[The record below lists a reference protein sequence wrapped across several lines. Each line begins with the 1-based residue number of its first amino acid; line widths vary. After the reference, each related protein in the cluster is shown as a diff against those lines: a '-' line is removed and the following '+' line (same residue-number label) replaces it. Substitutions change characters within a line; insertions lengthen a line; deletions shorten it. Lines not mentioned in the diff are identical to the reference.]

1 MALVLSGGRLV
12 VAVQAFACQEVVD
25 LAPAA
30 SEETSTLMGGITSM
44 PVVWWRSL
52 VGGINRKISR
62 E

>member
-1 MALVLSGGRLV
+1 M
-12 VAVQAFACQEVVD
+12 QAFACQEVVD

-30 SEETSTLMGGITSM
+30 GCDETSTLMGGITSM